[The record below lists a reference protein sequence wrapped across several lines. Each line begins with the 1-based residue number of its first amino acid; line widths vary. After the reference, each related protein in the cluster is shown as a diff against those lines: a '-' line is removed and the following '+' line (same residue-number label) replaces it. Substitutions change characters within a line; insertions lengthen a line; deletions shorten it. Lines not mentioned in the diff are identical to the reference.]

1 VSGKGS
7 ANEVFAAGV
16 ARLIKETIVKL
27 NAPETLQRLTVA
39 EMETVLSA
47 VDAHWDAKGQYTFS
61 ITNPRLLT
69 PLFAMLVTA
78 LGYGFV
84 GDVDAALP
92 YFRELMIFGEIGFFA
107 IFCMVAGQYAWNHWS
122 RNALIK
128 SARDIGVDVST
139 LDEDAL
145 ERWVVRPL
153 RAKQYAGTTAD

>member
-1 VSGKGS
+1 M
-7 ANEVFAAGV
+7 
-16 ARLIKETIVKL
+16 KL

-39 EMETVLSA
+39 EMKTVLSA

-78 LGYGFV
+78 FGYGFL
-84 GDVDAALP
+84 GDDDAALP
-92 YFRELMIFGEIGFFA
+92 YFRELMIFSEIGFFA
-107 IFCMVAGQYAWNHWS
+107 IFCVVAGLYARNQWS

-128 SARDIGVDVST
+128 SARNIGIDVAT

-145 ERWVVRPL
+145 ERWVVLPL
-153 RAKQYAGTTAD
+153 RAQRKARELQN